1 MTDQTTDNSE
11 EMQGA
16 PNELDILKQRARLMG
31 ITFSNN
37 IGAPALRAKI
47 SAKLT
52 GEQAAQGD
60 TDEDEIINEV
70 DEGLGLT
77 ATVTMTA
84 PSGAPGGQQAPLA
97 PLAQMAQL
105 APPAARAAAPA
116 RKMTKAER
124 DQEIRVRLHREC
136 MKLIRCRITNLNPMK
151 KDLPGEI
158 FVVGNKYLGTVKK
171 FIPYGEATDD
181 GYHIPKILYD
191 ELVARKFQ
199 QINVK
204 KDKRTNTNF
213 VSTRWVREFAI
224 EVLPSLTK
232 EELERLAKAQMAA
245 GSVDASADSSL

>member
-1 MTDQTTDNSE
+1 MSDQTTDNSE

-16 PNELDILKQRARLMG
+16 PNELTMLKQRAKLMG
-31 ITFSNN
+31 LTFSNN
-37 IGAPALRAKI
+37 IGVDALREKI
-47 SAKLT
+47 AAKLS
-52 GEQAAQGD
+52 GEQAEQGD
-60 TDEDEIINEV
+60 TDEDEIVDEV
-70 DEGLGLT
+70 QEEGLGMT
-77 ATVTMTA
+77 ATVTMPA
-84 PSGAPGGQQAPLA
+84 PSGAPVEQAPLA
-97 PLAQMAQL
+97 QPS
-105 APPAARAAAPA
+105 ARPAAAPA

-124 DQEIRVRLHREC
+124 DQEIRVKLHREC

-171 FIPYGEATDD
+171 FIPFGEATDD

-204 KDKRTNTNF
+204 KDKRTNTNIIN
-213 VSTRWVREFAI
+213 TRWVREFAI
-224 EVLPSLTK
+224 EVLPPLTK

-245 GSVDASADSSL
+245 GSVDSSADNSL